1 VTGWNERGRGK
12 AGRRVWL
19 SLFTL
24 YRVTTF
30 VTHGLWEAARAAK
43 GGPARLLLENAQ
55 DFGDFLGE
63 MGGINFSGGVGF
75 EVRDL
80 WAMSSVTDR
89 KLLLRAARTQRC
101 AGDCNLLNG
110 PRSGRCSP
118 FDFKTSICLWIPVVD
133 SICRCLASYKCPLRF

>member
-1 VTGWNERGRGK
+1 MTRFTGRPGSIQYSVWGVGLPSSLGAYADAARASAGPDGVTGWNERGRGK

-75 EVRDL
+75 EVR
-80 WAMSSVTDR
+80 AM
-89 KLLLRAARTQRC
+89 
-101 AGDCNLLNG
+101 
-110 PRSGRCSP
+110 
-118 FDFKTSICLWIPVVD
+118 
-133 SICRCLASYKCPLRF
+133 CR